1 MSEVA
6 YLDSSALVKL
16 ALAEDESE
24 AMLRALESWP
34 RRVTSRLAVVEVLRA
49 VRREDAPREPI
60 AVDLLTRVMLAAVSD
75 RVLLD
80 AARLSPT
87 RLRSLDALHLATAL
101 RLRSAIVAFVS
112 YDRSQLAAAEELGL
126 PVASPR

>member
-6 YLDSSALVKL
+6 YVDSSALVKL
-16 ALAEDESE
+16 ALAEEESE
-24 AMLRALESWP
+24 AMLRAFASWP

-49 VRREDAPREPI
+49 VRRENPAREPI
-60 AVDLLTRVMLAAVSD
+60 AVDVLARVMLAAVSD
-75 RVLLD
+75 AVLVE
-80 AARLSPT
+80 AARLNPAQ
-87 RLRSLDALHLATAL
+87 LRSLDAVHLATAL

-112 YDRSQLAAAEELGL
+112 YDRSQLEAAEALGL